1 MKDTKKV
8 KMYFKKLVYSEMIGL
23 IRENIGK
30 DVWNN
35 NVAKRR
41 YGVAFDYD
49 NDELV
54 DIDVVTGITI
64 IEASKQGRFD
74 EFDYEAKT
82 EIVQFIM
89 DTFKELMYK
98 TFHEI
103 CMDYRDINVKYDV
116 YEFMRTKA
124 AMMKR
129 TYSHHSVYDMRCEL
143 IRDAEMRFRLDLIMD
158 CHRKELLRN
167 YIWDIAFSVFPM
179 KKKAA

>member
-1 MKDTKKV
+1 MRDMKKV
-8 KMYFKKLVYSEMIGL
+8 KMYFKKLICGELIGM

-30 DVWNN
+30 DNWNN
-35 NVAKRR
+35 NVAKRCN
-41 YGVAFDYD
+41 GMAADD
-49 NDELV
+49 DI
-54 DIDVVTGITI
+54 DIDVVTAMIV
-64 IEASKQGRFD
+64 IEESKSGHFD
-74 EFDYEAKT
+74 EFDYETKT

-103 CMDYRDINVKYDV
+103 CMDYRDIDVKRDI
-116 YEFMRTKA
+116 YEFMRAKA

-129 TYSHHSVYDMRCEL
+129 NYAHHSVYDMRCEL
-143 IRDAEMRFRLDLIMD
+143 IRDTEMRFKHDLIMD

-167 YIWDIAFSVFPM
+167 YIWDIAFSIFPM

>member
-1 MKDTKKV
+1 MKDMKKV
-8 KMYFKKLVYSEMIGL
+8 KMYFKKLIYSELIGMI
-23 IRENIGK
+23 RKNIGK
-30 DVWNN
+30 DAWNN
-35 NVAKRR
+35 NVYTRCCGMEA
-41 YGVAFDYD
+41 DD
-49 NDELV
+49 DI
-54 DIDVVTGITI
+54 DIDVVTGMIV
-64 IEASKQGRFD
+64 IEASIQGMFD
-74 EFDYEAKT
+74 EFDYETKT

-89 DTFKELMYK
+89 DEFKELTYK

-103 CMDYRDINVKYDV
+103 CMDYRDINVKCDV

-129 TYSHHSVYDMRCEL
+129 TYFHHSVYDMRCEL